1 MEINKLLTTSQSQA
15 ITENLDTSK
24 DKGLLKPQ
32 IYNFSTSKK
41 SNNNIIHNSKN
52 NIKKNNNISIDEKHT
67 LLMNEFYKIENETIP
82 NLKKIKIK
90 LKKKIND
97 LNEDNLDE
105 RILIYNKIKKIKEEI
120 KQLKNKK
127 KKYLLENSI
136 FIFNY
141 FEEKKNI
148 ALNHN
153 KLIEEDDSKK
163 NSKKKIINSFFK
175 IKKTENSNINNNEK
189 TQEIYIEKHKNLNNY
204 WSNVNNQILNIQD
217 FITAID
223 ICQKCNNGELI
234 PQEDEGILICNNCGV
249 FVQHIIDCEK
259 PSYKEPPSEVSYT
272 AYLRL
277 NHFKEILSQFQAKET
292 TQIPDEVIEDIRN
305 RIKKERITDLSEITY
320 TKTRDILRKL
330 GYNKYFEH
338 IQYINCKF
346 GIKPPTMS
354 EELIE
359 TLCVLF
365 IEIQGPWAIHCPS
378 TRTNF
383 FNYAYTLFQLCKLLD
398 QTQFLPFIPM
408 MKDAEKGKEQDTIW
422 QKVCQELDWYF
433 YPSV

>member
-1 MEINKLLTTSQSQA
+1 M
-15 ITENLDTSK
+15 
-24 DKGLLKPQ
+24 
-32 IYNFSTSKK
+32 KK
-41 SNNNIIHNSKN
+41 SKVNSDPTDYNPSTILNIFPAPKKSSHATPQRVNL
-52 NIKKNNNISIDEKHT
+52 KKNQNISVDEKHT
-67 LLMNEFYKIENETIP
+67 LLMNEFHRIELMIIP
-82 NLKKIKIK
+82 NLKEERTK
-90 LKKKIND
+90 LKKRLKHLTEN
-97 LNEDNLDE
+97 NLDE
-105 RILIYNKIKKIKEEI
+105 YMDICDKIKKITEEI
-120 KQLKNKK
+120 KQHKNKK
-127 KKYLLENSI
+127 KKYLMENAA

-148 ALNHN
+148 ANST
-153 KLIEEDDSKK
+153 ISPIIAEK
-163 NSKKKIINSFFK
+163 NLEKSEKTKIVNSFFK
-175 IKKTENSNINNNEK
+175 IKKSENSNDNEK
-189 TQEIYIEKHKNLNNY
+189 NETIYNDKYRASRQY
-204 WSNVNNQILNIQD
+204 WANVNSEVLNIQD
-217 FITAID
+217 YVTSND
-223 ICQKCNNGELI
+223 ICKKCNKGELI
-234 PQEDEGILICNNCGV
+234 SQEDEGVLICNNCGI

-292 TQIPDEVIEDIRN
+292 TQIPDEVIEAIRA

-338 IQYINCKF
+338 IQYINDKF
-346 GIKPPTMS
+346 GIKPPTMC

-365 IEIQGPWAIHCPS
+365 IEIQAPWALHCPS

-383 FNYAYTLFQLCKLLD
+383 FNYAYTLYQLCKLLD

-422 QKVCQELDWYF
+422 RKVCDELDWYF
-433 YPSV
+433 YPSI

>member
-1 MEINKLLTTSQSQA
+1 M
-15 ITENLDTSK
+15 TEFSPPSIFPAPKTSK
-24 DKGLLKPQ
+24 RPDHAA
-32 IYNFSTSKK
+32 
-41 SNNNIIHNSKN
+41 IHRVNL
-52 NIKKNNNISIDEKHT
+52 KKNQNISIDEKHSDI
-67 LLMNEFYKIENETIP
+67 MNEFYVLEEFEIP
-82 NLKKIKIK
+82 K
-90 LKKKIND
+90 LKEERTKLKNK
-97 LNEDNLDE
+97 LKLLTENNLDE
-105 RILIYNKIKKIKEEI
+105 YMDICDKIKKLTDEI
-120 KQLKNKK
+120 KAKKTKK
-127 KKYLLENSI
+127 KKYLMENSA

-148 ALNHN
+148 AASPAAS
-153 KLIEEDDSKK
+153 EEPAKPAAAAAAK
-163 NSKKKIINSFFK
+163 VNSFFK
-175 IKKTENSNINNNEK
+175 IKKSEK
-189 TQEIYIEKHKNLNNY
+189 SPVKEETIYNDKYRASRQY
-204 WSNVNNQILNIQD
+204 WANVNSSVINIQD
-217 FITAID
+217 YITSND
-223 ICQKCNNGELI
+223 ICQTCMKGELI
-234 PQEDEGILICNNCGV
+234 SQEDEGVLICNDCGV

-292 TQIPDEVIEDIRN
+292 TQIPDEVIEAIRG

-365 IEIQGPWAIHCPS
+365 IEIQAPWALHCPS

-383 FNYAYTLFQLCKLLD
+383 FNYAYTLYQLCKLLD

-422 QKVCQELDWYF
+422 RKVCDELDWYF

>member
-1 MEINKLLTTSQSQA
+1 MKINNENLGINNYEEPPISTTTSSIFPTHKKTFHNTPQRV
-15 ITENLDTSK
+15 NL
-24 DKGLLKPQ
+24 
-32 IYNFSTSKK
+32 
-41 SNNNIIHNSKN
+41 
-52 NIKKNNNISIDEKHT
+52 KKNQNISVDEKHT
-67 LLMNEFYKIENETIP
+67 LLMNEFHRIDNIIIP
-82 NLKKIKIK
+82 SLKDERTK
-90 LKKKIND
+90 LKNRLKHLTEN
-97 LNEDNLDE
+97 NLDE
-105 RILIYNKIKKIKEEI
+105 YMDICDKIKKITEEI
-120 KQLKNKK
+120 KQHKHKK
-127 KKYLLENSI
+127 KKYLMDNSK

-148 ALNHN
+148 ASSTECD
-153 KLIEEDDSKK
+153 KKTSKSSATASTEK
-163 NSKKKIINSFFK
+163 TKIVNSFFK
-175 IKKTENSNINNNEK
+175 IKKSEK
-189 TQEIYIEKHKNLNNY
+189 SPEKEETIYNDKYRASRQY
-204 WSNVNNQILNIQD
+204 WANVNSEVLNIQD
-217 FITAID
+217 YITSND
-223 ICQKCNNGELI
+223 ICQKCKKGELI
-234 PQEDEGILICNNCGV
+234 SQEDEGVLICNNCGV
-249 FVQHIIDCEK
+249 FVQYIIDCEK

-272 AYLRL
+272 AYVRL

-292 TQIPDEVIEDIRN
+292 TQIPDDVIEAIRG

-330 GYNKYFEH
+330 DYTKYFEH

-365 IEIQGPWAIHCPS
+365 IEIQAPWALHCPS

-408 MKDAEKGKEQDTIW
+408 MKDAEKGKERDTIW
-422 QKVCQELDWYF
+422 QKVCDELDWYF